1 MIADQKGRRPGILIS
16 TFITA
21 IALIVCGLAPNFW
34 VWIVAL
40 CVAGFGL
47 GGLET
52 ISMVYVSEISAT
64 NFRNNAQVILI
75 TVWGGAQIV
84 MGLVFNLVKY
94 WRWMFLWIMGTPF
107 LFCFI
112 FAYYWMDETPRY
124 LNSNNKYKEAKR
136 VIRKMCRF
144 NKRPPFQF
152 KLHGEIKWDNEK
164 FFVVA
169 PDCSVS
175 IGGHSFLGTSAIHD
189 HSQAHILTDN
199 KLGLFSSQKYKY
211 QTVIMF
217 LLWGIRFFVYF
228 GLQFQMEDFGDD
240 HAA

>member
-1 MIADQKGRRPGILIS
+1 M
-16 TFITA
+16 
-21 IALIVCGLAPNFW
+21 VCGLAPNFW
-34 VWIVAL
+34 VWILAL

-52 ISMVYVSEISAT
+52 ISMVYVSEISAA
-64 NFRNNAQVILI
+64 NFRNNSQVILI
-75 TVWGGAQIV
+75 TVWGGAQII
-84 MGLVFNLVKY
+84 MGVVFQLVQY
-94 WRWMFLWIMGTPF
+94 WRWMFLWVMGTPF

-112 FAYYWMDETPRY
+112 FAYLWMDETPRY

-136 VIRKMCRF
+136 VLRKMCKY
-144 NKRPPFQF
+144 NKRPPFRF
-152 KLHGEIKWDNEK
+152 KLHGEIRRDNEK

-175 IGGHSFLGTSAIHD
+175 IGGRSFLGNSPIH
-189 HSQAHILTDN
+189 SFSKAKLLIEN
-199 KLGLFSSQKYKY
+199 ELGLFSSQKYKH